1 MKRVNVL
8 ICVASVTL
16 FLGGGFLVSQVKN
29 NKVSAKQSQVKP
41 EVKQRDSV
49 PANQFEGIPISH
61 NMSVSK
67 SYESVEELEQEA
79 DVILIGKPT
88 MDIAESKPKSKIVP
102 IGKRRDRETTDFAR
116 VPGESYVTTMEDGGI
131 TSFFSLATIKVQ
143 KVIKGDIKTK
153 TIDVSEPAALV
164 QASDNSRYI
173 IASEDYTPLQKNTK
187 YLLFLTSTDIL
198 AEKHADLFQRFDY
211 KNELPGKYT
220 MLTAVAS
227 KFNLD
232 GSDKAEEKQFDDP
245 MKAAT
250 KLFRDKVSKKYR
262 ADYDSVTQ

>member
-1 MKRVNVL
+1 MKKINVL
-8 ICVASVTL
+8 ICITSASL
-16 FLGGGFLVSQVKN
+16 FLGGIFLLSQIKN
-29 NKVSAKQSQVKP
+29 NEVSAKQSQSKP
-41 EVKQRDSV
+41 GVEESNSIAINK
-49 PANQFEGIPISH
+49 FKGIPISH
-61 NMSVSK
+61 NMSVSR
-67 SYESVEELEQEA
+67 SYESVEELEQRA
-79 DVILIGKPT
+79 HVILIGKPT
-88 MDIAESKPKSKIVP
+88 MDIAESKPKSKVVP
-102 IGKRRDRETTDFAR
+102 FGKKIDRETTDFAR

-131 TSFFSLATIKVQ
+131 SSFFSLTTIKVQ

-173 IASEDYTPLQKNTK
+173 IASEDYTPFQKNTK
-187 YLLFLTSTDIL
+187 YLLFLMSTDIL
-198 AEKHADLFQRFDY
+198 AEKHADLLQQFDY

-232 GSDKAEEKQFDDP
+232 KSDKAEEKQFDDP

-250 KLFRDKVSKKYR
+250 KLFRDKVSKKYK